1 MVLSLQVRREVSK
14 ETALRY
20 QKSRK
25 KEKTRILDEFVA
37 LTGYTRHHASWVLR
51 TWGKRSPPK
60 RTRDRPRVYD
70 KRLFD
75 ALRKVWIVCDC
86 ICGKRL
92 APYLKVIVPVLI
104 AHNELEVDTETA
116 EKLVRISAATIDR
129 LLAPERAKYIL
140 KPRSRA
146 GSSLMNRIPV
156 KTFSQW
162 DRTRPGDVQVDL
174 VEHNGGISRG
184 EYACSLVMTNPFSG
198 WTEVRAVRNKA
209 QVWVFEALQ
218 YSIGRIPFQVE
229 GLHSDGGKEFIND
242 HLERYCEKEG
252 ITFTR
257 SRRYKKNDNFCVE
270 QKNGNVVRRA
280 VGYGRY
286 SGEQEVGML
295 NRLYEV
301 LRLYVNYFQPMMKLA
316 EKTRL
321 GSKVTK
327 RYHAAKTPYHRLL
340 ECSEL
345 PKEPLSRQYET
356 LNPAE
361 LKRRI
366 AYAQER
372 LFKHAS
378 RRRGMHESKLDN
390 ILISGRI

>member
-1 MVLSLQVRREVSK
+1 MALTLQERRVVTKGSYK
-14 ETALRY
+14 RY
-20 QKSRK
+20 QKSSKRD
-25 KEKTRILDEFVA
+25 KTKILDEYVA
-37 LTGYTRHHASWVLR
+37 LTGYSRHHASWVLR
-51 TWGKRSPPK
+51 TWEKRRPPK
-60 RTRDRPRVYD
+60 RTRLRLHIYD
-70 KRLFD
+70 EKVFE

-129 LLAPERAKYIL
+129 LLASERAKYIL
-140 KPRSRA
+140 KPRSRV

-184 EYACSLVMTNPFSG
+184 EYACSLVMTDPFSG

-218 YSIGRIPFQVE
+218 YSMGRIPFKVE

-295 NRLYEV
+295 NRLYES

-316 EKTRL
+316 EKPEQGVR
-321 GSKVTK
+321 
-327 RYHAAKTPYHRLL
+327 
-340 ECSEL
+340 
-345 PKEPLSRQYET
+345 
-356 LNPAE
+356 
-361 LKRRI
+361 
-366 AYAQER
+366 
-372 LFKHAS
+372 
-378 RRRGMHESKLDN
+378 
-390 ILISGRI
+390 

>member
-1 MVLSLQVRREVSK
+1 MALTLQERRIVTK
-14 ETALRY
+14 GTFKRY
-20 QKSRK
+20 QKAPK
-25 KEKTRILDEFVA
+25 KEKTKMLDEYVA
-37 LTGYTRHHASWVLR
+37 LTGYSRHHASWVLR
-51 TWGKRSPPK
+51 TWGKRTPP
-60 RTRDRPRVYD
+60 RLTRRRPRIYD
-70 KRLFD
+70 YKVFE

-92 APYLKVIVPVLI
+92 APYLKEIVPVLE

-129 LLAPERAKYIL
+129 LLATERAKYIL

-146 GSSLMNRIPV
+146 GSTLMNRIPV

-162 DRTRPGDVQVDL
+162 DRTRPGNVQVDL

-184 EYACSLVMTNPFSG
+184 EYACSLVMTDPFSG

-218 YSIGRIPFQVE
+218 HSIGRIPFQVE
-229 GLHSDGGKEFIND
+229 GLHSDGGSEFIND

-316 EKTRL
+316 EKTRT

-327 RYHAAKTPYHRLL
+327 RYDTARTPYHRLL
-340 ECSEL
+340 ERTGVSPEL
-345 PKEPLSRQYET
+345 KKRYEA

-361 LKRRI
+361 LKREITRW
-366 AYAQER
+366 QER
-372 LFKHAS
+372 LFKYAAQ
-378 RRRGMHESKLDN
+378 RRGMRESKLDN